1 MRLFALLLLL
11 ASLLVPAVAAAAEDA
26 PPGPGCRWSVP
37 DDGWVFDPPA
47 SLKPLPPDPQAKPL
61 FKGVEVYAWRNPA
74 GRWRYAILPGTN
86 RLKSRVEVLAVEPGR
101 VLSTRGLEFRLRE
114 MPPGETVTLLP
125 LPLDPPLAIPPR
137 TLRRLQQVAEVA
149 RLQFAALE
157 VR

>member
-1 MRLFALLLLL
+1 MRFSLLLLLL
-11 ASLLVPAVAAAAEDA
+11 ASLLVPAAAAAAEEL

-47 SLKPLPPDPQAKPL
+47 SLNPLPPDPQAKPL
-61 FKGVEVYAWRNPA
+61 FKGVEVYAWLNPA
-74 GRWRYAILPGTN
+74 GRWRYTILPGTN
-86 RLKSRVEVLAVEPGR
+86 RLKSRAEVLATEPGR

-125 LPLDPPLAIPPR
+125 LPLDPPLALSPR

-149 RLQFAALE
+149 RLQFEAL
-157 VR
+157 RTR